1 MTPTFKTLL
10 VAAVLAASPFTV
22 VHAQSA
28 SNAEKQALAENFLQA
43 DTNNDG
49 ALYKSEFQTLMKL
62 NAADNLGRAAMVVR
76 AGAYD
81 KAFER
86 LDTNKNGAI
95 SKQEIQALA
104 EERG

>member
-1 MTPTFKTLL
+1 MKTQIKSLLATAILVASPITAVQAQTPT
-10 VAAVLAASPFTV
+10 
-22 VHAQSA
+22 
-28 SNAEKQALAENFLQA
+28 NAEKQALAENFLQA

-49 ALYKSEFQTLMKL
+49 ALSKSEFQTLMKL

-76 AGAYD
+76 TGAYD

-95 SKQEIQALA
+95 SKAEIQQLA